1 MGKEKQNKP
10 KESRRKDIIEIRTGA
25 NKINKN
31 MQHRGSKQSQRLIK
45 EKKNT

>member
-1 MGKEKQNKP
+1 MNKIQEIEKEKQNKP

-31 MQHRGSKQSQRLIK
+31 MQHIGSTKPKID
-45 EKKNT
+45 